1 MDRLS
6 TINAKVKEIL
16 ELNSDLRISIAHRL
30 MMKLEEKKDITRWE
44 FWDRVSVKEHGE
56 DIADKGL
63 SEEQVD
69 KMMEFLNEDWNK
81 PRFSVQ
87 STEAFTEAL
96 GRALKN
102 NS

>member
-1 MDRLS
+1 MDRL
-6 TINAKVKEIL
+6 TIINNKVKEIL

-30 MMKLEEKKDITRWE
+30 LMKLEDKKDITRWE
-44 FWDRVSVKEHGE
+44 FWDRHSVKEHGE
-56 DIADKGL
+56 DLTEKEL
-63 SEEQVD
+63 TEEQVD
-69 KMMEFLNEDWNK
+69 KMMEYLNEDWNK

-96 GRALKN
+96 GRAIKD